1 MLVLNLIIQ
10 ERVRG
15 LWISD
20 RAKYCEAKLKQSRIT
35 FDTQSCSVDKVKNSL
50 VELIIRHSTN
60 SIDKNKIRVSFPFF
74 FYFLHMKTPNILL
87 RKSFTLV

>member
-15 LWISD
+15 FWISD

-35 FDTQSCSVDKVKNSL
+35 FDVQSCSVDKVK
-50 VELIIRHSTN
+50 
-60 SIDKNKIRVSFPFF
+60 K
-74 FYFLHMKTPNILL
+74 
-87 RKSFTLV
+87 